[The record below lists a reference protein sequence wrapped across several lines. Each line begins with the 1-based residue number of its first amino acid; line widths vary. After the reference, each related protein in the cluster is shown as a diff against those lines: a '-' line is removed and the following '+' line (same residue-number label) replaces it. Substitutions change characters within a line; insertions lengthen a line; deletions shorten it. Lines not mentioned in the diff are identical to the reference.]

1 MFHLALAPPALELT
15 WWAGRRNK
23 GFAIVPCCVYHKQF
37 PRRRLDGAPVTT
49 YQQFVAY
56 LTAKAPYRIKTA
68 TLDFEGKNLVLYAL
82 PPAHLAVDSP
92 GPQ

>member
-1 MFHLALAPPALELT
+1 VVG
-15 WWAGRRNK
+15 AGCRNK

-56 LTAKAPYRIKTA
+56 LTAKAPDRIKTA

-82 PPAHLAVDSP
+82 PPVHLNVSP
-92 GPQ
+92 K